1 MLPNAH
7 QRKQIRD
14 VVKSVLT
21 DETSAEKNVF
31 VNQYLSLPQE
41 KLPAICIYTGKE
53 QSDIFNNQMLK
64 RTLTL
69 SIEIHTSKNSQDGM
83 VEELELIAAE
93 CEQALFQHEDLD
105 GNCDQLTL
113 VSTDIAVKNDAD
125 ELIGAALMS
134 YNVVYY
140 TTTAVDT
147 PDNPLTQTDIAY
159 ENNTKGK
166 VILPTGE
173 N

>member
-1 MLPNAH
+1 MLPNSH

-21 DETSAEKNVF
+21 DETAAEKNVF
-31 VNQYLSLPQE
+31 VNQYLSLPQDQ
-41 KLPAICIYTGKE
+41 LPAICIYTGKE

-69 SIEIHTSKNSQDGM
+69 SVEIHTSKRTQDGM

-93 CEQALFQHEDLD
+93 CEQALNQHEDLD

-113 VSTDIAVKNDAD
+113 ISTDIAVKNDGD

-134 YNVVYY
+134 YNVEYY
-140 TTTAVDT
+140 TSTAVDT
-147 PDNPLTQTDIAY
+147 PDIALEQTDLYY
-159 ENNTKGK
+159 ENNTEGK
-166 VILPTGE
+166 VVLPQ
-173 N
+173 